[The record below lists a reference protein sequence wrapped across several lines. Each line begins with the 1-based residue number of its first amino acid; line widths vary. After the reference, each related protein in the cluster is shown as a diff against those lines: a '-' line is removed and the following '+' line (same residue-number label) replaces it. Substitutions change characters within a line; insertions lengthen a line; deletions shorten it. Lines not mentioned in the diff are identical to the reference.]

1 MRRYLL
7 VVAHPD
13 DELLGAGATM
23 CKAAENG
30 DEVYVCILSRV
41 SVTRK
46 DDLIAAMTAGYKSI
60 GVKDY
65 TVGNFKCIG
74 FGNEDHR
81 AMVEFVEAA
90 IREFRPTDVITHHP
104 SDVNYDHYMTS
115 AVCQEAVRLP
125 QRQIG
130 YDQKIK
136 RFSFMEVQS
145 STDFYLNP
153 SWRPFMPNH
162 YVAVTDAQLQK
173 KIDALALYDEVLR
186 PAPFPR
192 CERNIKALA
201 AIRGSESGFVN
212 AEAFQ
217 TVFSIEEE

>member
-23 CKAAENG
+23 CKAVENG
-30 DEVYVCILSRV
+30 DEVYVCTLSQDSATREDNLV
-41 SVTRK
+41 SPMVS
-46 DDLIAAMTAGYKSI
+46 GYQSI

-65 TVGNFKCIG
+65 MIGNFKCIG
-74 FGNEDHR
+74 FGNEDHQ
-81 AMVEFVEAA
+81 AMVAFIETA
-90 IREFRPTDVITHHP
+90 IRKFRPTDVITHHP
-104 SDVNYDHYMTS
+104 ADVNYDHYMTS

-130 YDQKIK
+130 YDEKIK
-136 RFSFMEVQS
+136 RFSFMEVLS
-145 STDFYLNP
+145 STSFYLNP
-153 SWRPFMPNH
+153 SWRPFMPNF
-162 YVAVTDAQLQK
+162 YVSVSDSHLQK
-173 KIDALALYDEVLR
+173 KIAALSLYQAVLR

-192 CERNIKALA
+192 CERTIKALA
-201 AIRGSESGFVN
+201 AVRGSESGFEY

-217 TVFSIEEE
+217 TVFCIEE